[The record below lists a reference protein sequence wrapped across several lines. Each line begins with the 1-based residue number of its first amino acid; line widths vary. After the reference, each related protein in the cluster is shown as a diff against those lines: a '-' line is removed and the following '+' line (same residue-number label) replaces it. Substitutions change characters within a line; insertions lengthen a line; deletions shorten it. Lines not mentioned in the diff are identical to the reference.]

1 MCGRYVVISKLK
13 AIEKRF
19 ELLPSPEDLF
29 GPMNNIS
36 IGDRAPVITNA
47 NPKQLQLLQFGM
59 TPSWA
64 KKKMYL
70 FNARSEGNHN
80 KENDPNY
87 VGAMGI
93 ISKPS
98 FRSSIRKKRCLVIV
112 DAFIEGPKKEKLSK
126 PYVIYMRDK
135 QRPFALAGVWDD
147 WVDAETG
154 EMTSSF
160 SIITTTAN
168 DVLQKIG
175 HHRSPVILK
184 KNQEE
189 AWLSEEAP
197 LSDITGMLRPYEDD
211 MLNAY
216 PISPAIKNPRDKDL
230 ALLRPT
236 GERIFPEYDFE
247 IHQALQLQ
255 GMGMTTARKRK
266 DAEQSKGNDQGTL
279 F

>member
-19 ELLPSPEDLF
+19 NLLPSPEDLF
-29 GPMNNIS
+29 GPMNNVS
-36 IGDRAPVITNA
+36 VGDYAPVVTNQA
-47 NPKQLQLLQFGM
+47 PNKLQLLQFGM

-70 FNARSEGNHN
+70 FNARSEGDHN
-80 KENDPNY
+80 KENDTNY

-98 FRSSIRKKRCLVIV
+98 FRSVIRKKRCLIIV

-126 PYVIYMRDK
+126 PYVVYMKDK
-135 QRPFALAGVWDD
+135 QRPFTLAGVWDD
-147 WVDAETG
+147 WADPETG
-154 EMTSSF
+154 EVISSF
-160 SIITTTAN
+160 AIITTTAN

-184 KNQEE
+184 KGDEE
-189 AWLSEEAP
+189 MWLSDVP
-197 LSDITGMLRPYEDD
+197 LSEITAMLRPYEDD
-211 MLNAY
+211 ALNAY
-216 PISPAIKNPRDKDL
+216 PISPSIKNPRDKDM
-230 ALLRPT
+230 ALLQPI
-236 GERIFPEYDFE
+236 GARIFPEYDFE
-247 IHQALQLQ
+247 IHQALALQ

-266 DAEQSKGNDQGTL
+266 DEEQPDKNTQGTL

>member
-19 ELLPSPEDLF
+19 NLLPSPDELF
-29 GPMNNIS
+29 GPMSNIS
-36 IGDRAPVITNA
+36 VGDKAPVITNRD
-47 NPKQLQLLQFGM
+47 PRQLQLFQFGM

-64 KKKMYL
+64 KKQMYL

-80 KENDPNY
+80 KDNDPSY
-87 VGAMGI
+87 SGSMGI

-98 FRSSIRKKRCLVIV
+98 FRSVIRKKRCLVIV

-126 PYVIYMRDK
+126 PYLIYMKDK
-135 QRPFALAGVWDD
+135 QRPFALAGVWDE
-147 WVDAETG
+147 WVNSETG
-154 EMTSSF
+154 EVISSF

-168 DVLQKIG
+168 GILEQIG
-175 HHRSPVILK
+175 HHRSPVILDESEEK
-184 KNQEE
+184 K
-189 AWLSEEAP
+189 WLSEAP
-197 LSDITGMLRPYEDD
+197 LSEITALLHPYSNE

-230 ALLRPT
+230 ALLRPI
-236 GERIFPEYDFE
+236 GERIYPEHSYE
-247 IHQALQLQ
+247 IHQELKLQ
-255 GMGMTTARKRK
+255 GMGMTTARIRK
-266 DAEQSKGNDQGTL
+266 KDEPPNKGDQTSL

>member
-29 GPMNNIS
+29 SPLNNIS
-36 IGDRAPVITNA
+36 VGDRAPVITNA
-47 NPKQLQLLQFGM
+47 KPKQLQLFQFGM

-87 VGAMGI
+87 VGSMGI

-98 FRSSIRKKRCLVIV
+98 FRSVIRKKRCLIIV

-135 QRPFALAGVWDD
+135 QRPFALAGVWDE
-147 WVDAETG
+147 WIDAETG
-154 EMTSSF
+154 EATQSF

-168 DVLQKIG
+168 DILQKIG

-184 KNQEE
+184 KSQEE
-189 AWLSEEAP
+189 TWLSDVP
-197 LSDITGMLRPYEDD
+197 LSDITGMLRPYDNET
-211 MLNAY
+211 LNAY
-216 PISPAIKNPRDKDL
+216 PISPAIKNPREKDL
-230 ALLRPT
+230 ALLRPI

-247 IHQALQLQ
+247 IHQTLKLE

-266 DAEQSKGNDQGTL
+266 DAEQPKGNDQGTL